1 MNDFDDVTFAR
12 FVRRFAEIEHLVQG
26 PPARTFPPMT
36 HRRVG
41 AAALKRTAILIGTVL
56 LLGAALVFAA
66 VGLQPSP
73 TPTPSP
79 APRVTVP
86 PDSAAPDVVLAA
98 YLSALQARDCE
109 AAEEFVGSVVYR
121 WNDTFCGE
129 WTYITDFRI
138 TSDPRWWGINERA
151 IDTVLTI
158 IDPPTGRPAGQF
170 SVTFQLQQQTS
181 GAWRMIDAHPL
192 GPVLPQLTP
201 TPA

>member
-1 MNDFDDVTFAR
+1 MNDFDDVTFSR
-12 FVRRFAEIEHLVQG
+12 FARRFSDIEHVVPG
-26 PPARTFPPMT
+26 PPARTFPPVMQVRT
-36 HRRVG
+36 R
-41 AAALKRTAILIGTVL
+41 AAVLQRTAILIGAVL

-66 VGLQPSP
+66 VGLPPSP
-73 TPTPSP
+73 TPTPS
-79 APRVTVP
+79 ARVTVP
-86 PDSAAPDVVLAA
+86 PDSAAPDVVLSA
-98 YLSALQARDCE
+98 YLSALQARDCD

-151 IDTVLTI
+151 VDTVLTI

-170 SVTFQLQQQTS
+170 SVLFQMQQQTS
-181 GAWRMIDAHPL
+181 GAWRIIDAHPG

-201 TPA
+201 TPT